1 MLRSRRLASALSA
14 LAFATGAGAQGDA
27 DLASDEEVEVSS
39 RTPLTSR
46 DAPGVVTVFH
56 RSEIEAAG
64 VRDLLDLLQL
74 VPGFAPGI
82 DVGGVVDVGFRG
94 LWGHEGKV
102 LFLLDGQELNEPLY
116 STMQLGGRIPIDLVE
131 RVEIVRGP
139 GSAVYGGN
147 AELAVVHVFTRRP
160 QDLSGGAARI
170 SAGRMGEGFGHAS
183 ATASWGGAIPGASGL
198 ALSLNLGHSES
209 VRSDGSYRDF
219 AGDSYSMRRDSG
231 LTDTLLSLGLQA
243 GGLRLRAV
251 YDDYRLRSRDGYDA
265 VLPATEAVRFE
276 STLLEAR
283 YEAKLASGVTLTPRL
298 AYRRY
303 TPWQATLDSTSP
315 LFYDKTA
322 DRYLGSLALGWEG
335 SAGSLLAGFEAFV
348 DRARVGDLRQLDLGF
363 GFGPDGTA
371 TTNESRT
378 VSAFAQLLWRTSLA
392 NLHLG
397 ARYEHSS
404 ASGGAF
410 VPRAGLTRVLGR
422 FHWKL
427 LYSRAFRAPAIENI
441 NSNPDIQPER
451 TDVVEAEVGLQL
463 AGHVAL
469 LANGY
474 WIRIQKPIVFT
485 TDASNADVYANG
497 GKTGTSGLEAQVRA
511 RYAWGFANLSYSFYT
526 ASGQNDVDLYA
537 VPGKPSLLRGFPA
550 HKASLHAGFNLG
562 ARTVLGAT
570 AVLLGPRSGNVTGDG
585 AGAPV
590 AGTEPEVLLLGST
603 LTYRDFPARGLSLGL
618 GIRNLLDERYRVLQ
632 PFDSTHAPLPMG
644 GREVTVRLGLDPAAL
659 AP

>member
-1 MLRSRRLASALSA
+1 MISHLRAVWALAALVLAASAR
-14 LAFATGAGAQGDA
+14 AQGTA
-27 DLASDEEVEVSS
+27 EVLGEEEVEVSS

-46 DAPGVVTVFH
+46 DAPGVVTVVH
-56 RSEIEAAG
+56 RDEIEAAG
-64 VRDLLDLLQL
+64 IRDLLDLLTL
-74 VPGFAPGI
+74 VPGFAPGV

-160 QDLSGGAARI
+160 QDLAGGAARI
-170 SAGRMGEGFGHAS
+170 SAGRMGAGFGHAS
-183 ATASWGGAIPGASGL
+183 ATASWGGGFPGTPGL
-198 ALSLNLGHSES
+198 ALSLNLGHAES
-209 VRSDGSYRDF
+209 VRSDGTYRDF
-219 AGDSYSMRRDSG
+219 AGDGYSMRPDSG
-231 LTDTLLSLGLQA
+231 LTDTLVSLGLQA

-265 VLPATEAVRFE
+265 VLAVAETVRFE

-283 YEAKLASGVTLTPRL
+283 YEGRLAPGVTLTPRL

-303 TPWQATLDSTSP
+303 TPWQTAVDPTSP

-322 DRYLGSLALGWEG
+322 DRYLGGLALGWEG
-335 SAGSLLAGFEAFV
+335 RAGSLLVGAEAFL
-348 DRARVGDLRQLDLGF
+348 DRARIGDERQLGLGF
-363 GFGPDGTA
+363 GFGPDGTG
-371 TTNESRT
+371 TSNESRT
-378 VSAFAQLLWRTSLA
+378 FSGYAQLLWRTSLA
-392 NLHLG
+392 NLHFG

-410 VPRAGLTRVLGR
+410 VPRAGLTGILGR

-441 NSNPDIQPER
+441 NSNPDIEAER

-474 WIRIQKPIVFT
+474 WIRVQKPIFFT
-485 TDASNADVYANG
+485 TDASNNDIYANG
-497 GKTGTSGLEAQVRA
+497 GKTGTSGIEAQVRA
-511 RYAWGFANLSYSFYT
+511 RYAWGFANFGYSFYS
-526 ASGQNDVDLYA
+526 AAGQNDVDVYA
-537 VPGKPSLLRGFPA
+537 VPGKSALLRGFPA
-550 HKASLHAGFNLG
+550 HKASLHAGLNLG
-562 ARTVLGAT
+562 ARTALGAT
-570 AVLLGPRSGNVTGDG
+570 AVLLGPRSGNVAGDG
-585 AGAPV
+585 AGAAVP
-590 AGTEPEVLLLGST
+590 GTEAATLLLGST
-603 LTYRDFPARGLSLGL
+603 LTYRDFPARGLSLAL

-644 GREVTVRLGLDPAAL
+644 GREVTVRLGIDQAAL

>member
-1 MLRSRRLASALSA
+1 MSRSRRLACALSA
-14 LAFATGAGAQGDA
+14 LALAASARAQGEV
-27 DLASDEEVEVSS
+27 DLAGDEEVEVSS

-46 DAPGVVTVFH
+46 DAPGVVTVVH
-56 RSEIEAAG
+56 RDEIEAAG
-64 VRDLLDLLQL
+64 VRDLLDLLLL
-74 VPGFAPGI
+74 VPGFAPGL

-102 LFLLDGQELNEPLY
+102 LFLLDGQELNETLY

-147 AELAVVHVFTRRP
+147 AELAVVHVYTRRP

-183 ATASWGGAIPGASGL
+183 ATASWGGAISGASGL

-209 VRSDGSYRDF
+209 VRSDGTYRDF
-219 AGDSYSMRRDSG
+219 AGDSYAMRPDSG
-231 LTDTLLSLGLQA
+231 LSDTLLSLGLQA

-265 VLPATEAVRFE
+265 VLPATETVRFE

-283 YEAKLASGVTLTPRL
+283 YEAKFASGVTLTPRL

-303 TPWQATLDSTSP
+303 TPWQTTLDSTSP

-322 DRYLGSLALGWEG
+322 DRYLGGLTLGWEG
-335 SAGSLLAGFEAFV
+335 SAGRLLVGFEAFF

-363 GFGPDGTA
+363 GFGPDGTD
-371 TTNESRT
+371 TTNNSRT
-378 VSAFAQLLWRTSLA
+378 ASGFAQLLWRTSLA

-397 ARYEHSS
+397 ARYEHST

-410 VPRAGLTRVLGR
+410 VPRVGLTRVLGR
-422 FHWKL
+422 LHWKL

-463 AGHVAL
+463 GGHVAL
-469 LANGY
+469 LANGF

-485 TDASNADVYANG
+485 TVANTDIYANG
-497 GKTGTSGLEAQVRA
+497 GKTGSSGLEAQVRA
-511 RYAWGFANLSYSFYT
+511 RYAWGFANLGYSFYT
-526 ASGQNDVDLYA
+526 ADGQNDVELYA
-537 VPGKPSLLRGFPA
+537 VPGKSALLFGFPA
-550 HKASLHAGFNLG
+550 HKATLAAGLHLGPKATLG
-562 ARTVLGAT
+562 AS
-570 AVLLGPRSGNVTGDG
+570 AVLLGPRSGNVAGDG
-585 AGAPV
+585 SGNPV
-590 AGTEPEVLLLGST
+590 IGTEPAALLLGGA
-603 LTYRDFPARGLSLGL
+603 LTYRDFPARGLSLSL
-618 GIRNLLDERYRVLQ
+618 GIRNLLDERHRVLQ
-632 PFDSTHAPLPMG
+632 PFAASHAPLPMG
-644 GREVTVRLGLDPAAL
+644 GREVTVRLGLDQAAF